1 MSPRRENEEEDVYA
15 TVRKSRKKKR
25 TVSDER
31 ASETNPGMSS
41 PALTDTDRSMR
52 SRRSDRRASRSMEDI
67 SESQQPDSTPQRKKR
82 KKKNPGSDLSP
93 RRSLPRQASDSGQPE
108 LDGSA
113 LSVAGSRRKLTFS
126 SGTNGSVRHI
136 FAFGTCVDSRPTSY
150 LPLYLYI
157 LCFDKVPHKRLIHKL
172 KYYGITSPIS
182 SWIESFLAKKNSTG
196 NK

>member
-1 MSPRRENEEEDVYA
+1 MSPRRDNEEEDVYA

-41 PALTDTDRSMR
+41 PALTDTDRSTR

-82 KKKNPGSDLSP
+82 KKKDPASDLSP
-93 RRSLPRQASDSGQPE
+93 RRSLPRQASDGGQAEPE
-108 LDGSA
+108 GQGSA

-136 FAFGTCVDSRPTSY
+136 FAFGTISIPDPPQICHCNCICQHF
-150 LPLYLYI
+150 I
-157 LCFDKVPHKRLIHKL
+157 LCFI
-172 KYYGITSPIS
+172 
-182 SWIESFLAKKNSTG
+182 N
-196 NK
+196 

>member
-1 MSPRRENEEEDVYA
+1 MNGTSGSLRKLPPMSPRRENEEEDVYA

-41 PALTDTDRSMR
+41 PSPPPALTDTDRSMR
-52 SRRSDRRASRSMEDI
+52 SSRRSDRRASRSLEDI

-82 KKKNPGSDLSP
+82 KKKDPASDLSP
-93 RRSLPRQASDSGQPE
+93 RRSLPRQASDGGQTEPE
-108 LDGSA
+108 GQGSA

-136 FAFGTCVDSRPTSY
+136 FAFGTSN
-150 LPLYLYI
+150 LQLLLYICKHFI
-157 LCFDKVPHKRLIHKL
+157 LCFI
-172 KYYGITSPIS
+172 
-182 SWIESFLAKKNSTG
+182 N
-196 NK
+196 